1 MPIKTETRVLRRFSM
16 GKFKKITIEN
26 RSPADLADI
35 VPEFIRNLGL
45 KPRPSLDRF
54 LLWYS

>member
-1 MPIKTETRVLRRFSM
+1 MQTETPIKTETRVFRRFSM

-35 VPEFIRNLGL
+35 VPEFI
-45 KPRPSLDRF
+45 
-54 LLWYS
+54 